1 MKYNSNQVQNKGII
15 NFKLT
20 LTTKGSFGMYSISEI
35 EKITGLRPSTLRY
48 YEQEGI
54 LPHVARNA
62 SGRREYSNEVLEWL
76 ELVIALKD
84 TGMSIEDIKAYT
96 ELIRQGDPSL
106 DDRKQ
111 FLLMHKTRVER
122 TVAQTQFH
130 LEKIIRKIA
139 IYDVLMYKKKK

>member
-1 MKYNSNQVQNKGII
+1 
-15 NFKLT
+15 
-20 LTTKGSFGMYSISEI
+20 MYSISEI

-54 LPHVARNA
+54 LPHVERNA
-62 SGRREYSNEVLEWL
+62 SGRREYSDEVLEWL

-106 DDRKQ
+106 DARKQ
-111 FLLMHKTRVER
+111 FLLMHKTKVER
-122 TVAQTQFH
+122 TLAQTQFH

-139 IYDVLMYKKKK
+139 IYDILMHKKMT

>member
-1 MKYNSNQVQNKGII
+1 
-15 NFKLT
+15 
-20 LTTKGSFGMYSISEI
+20 MYSISEI

-54 LPHVARNA
+54 LPHVERNA
-62 SGRREYSNEVLEWL
+62 SGRREYSEEVLEWL

-106 DDRKQ
+106 DARKQ
-111 FLLMHKTRVER
+111 FLLMHKTKVER

-139 IYDVLMYKKKK
+139 IYDVLMHKKMK

>member
-1 MKYNSNQVQNKGII
+1 
-15 NFKLT
+15 
-20 LTTKGSFGMYSISEI
+20 MYSISEI

-54 LPHVARNA
+54 LPHVERNA

-111 FLLMHKTRVER
+111 FLLMHKAKVER
-122 TVAQTQFH
+122 AVAQTQFH

-139 IYDVLMYKKKK
+139 IYDVLMYKKMK